1 MSTIEK
7 NLYKVYVSV
16 YRSNIGNSQKVE
28 LTKMSITDKYED
40 MCWFLDGMLLI
51 YAYPYKNISI
61 QG

>member
-40 MCWFLDGMLLI
+40 MC
-51 YAYPYKNISI
+51 
-61 QG
+61 